1 LAHSLRS
8 EAPTDRSL
16 TREDGARRPSPLR
29 RAADVW
35 RFRELLLNLVR
46 KELKVKY
53 KNSAIG
59 FVWSLLNP
67 ALYLVV
73 FYLVFQVIL
82 NNGIPYFAI
91 FFLAGLLPWNLFST
105 SLGAATTSISGNAGL
120 VGKVWFPREILPLA
134 SIGAAL
140 FHFALQMVVLAIALV
155 IFQYAPSPQYM
166 LVLPP
171 AVLAL
176 LLFTAALSIALS
188 AINVYARDT
197 QHLLELVLLA
207 WFWFTPIVYTYDKVA
222 STRVGNWFLLNPL
235 VPIVITFQRAIYNE
249 TSFVATGSSQST
261 PIMPNESIWWFLG
274 IVGLV
279 AAASVVLLLFAL
291 WIFGRL
297 EDNIAE
303 EL

>member
-1 LAHSLRS
+1 LAVSAHSENRV
-8 EAPTDRSL
+8 DRSL

-35 RFRELLLNLVR
+35 RYRELLLNLVR

-59 FVWSLLNP
+59 FLWSLLNP

-73 FYLVFQVIL
+73 FYVVFQIIL
-82 NNGIPYFAI
+82 GAGLPFFAI
-91 FFLAGLLPWNLFST
+91 YFLAGLLPWNLFST

-140 FHFALQMVVLAIALV
+140 FHFALQMVVLTCALV
-155 IFQYAPSPQYM
+155 LFQYAPSPEYM
-166 LVLPP
+166 LALVP
-171 AVLAL
+171 ALLAL

-188 AINVYARDT
+188 AVNVYARDT

-222 STRVGNWFLLNPL
+222 GRIGNWFLLNPL
-235 VPIVITFQRAIYNE
+235 VPIVITFQRAIYNR
-249 TSFVATGSSQST
+249 TSYVDPQSHT
-261 PIMPNESIWWFLG
+261 VTQIMPNESLTWFLG

-279 AAASVVLLLFAL
+279 ALGSIVLLLFAL

-303 EL
+303 EI